1 MSEATRLKAE
11 KKSANGKPGA
21 LPKRRVA
28 LLGAGYIAD
37 WHAKC
42 LKSVADVELVAVCDQ
57 AQERAEALAARYG
70 IAKSYAALDFM
81 LQAEKLDAVHILLP
95 PDLHFAAASAVLEA
109 GVSVFLEK
117 PMCDRWS
124 LCEQL
129 IQEAPAR
136 SAAHLGVGHNF
147 LFSQPWEQLRRDVR
161 TGILGRVDQIT
172 ITWNR
177 FLPQSAFG
185 PFDIWMLRDPRNIM
199 LESGS
204 HLVAYMLDLVGEPDE
219 MEVRAGNPIQL
230 PTGRSF
236 YRRWQVSAA
245 KGPAAISMEC
255 SLAPGF
261 AEHNIHVR
269 GPLAAAT
276 ADIEHNTY
284 ALERYRAADP
294 DFENYLIVAD
304 RAKFQKSQARRT
316 LAKYVLSKL
325 GLEKRGTPYGESIAR
340 AMDAFY
346 GAPDGSAEGLDERVS
361 GQFGARVVRVC
372 EHIGE
377 RANLPAEPVA
387 PRTEHKLACA
397 SAKADILV
405 LGGAGFIGKELVRQL
420 VAAGRGVRVLVRSP
434 AGLPEELRAQV
445 DCQVGNLL
453 DREALLRSMEGVQ
466 SVVHLARAHVKT
478 WAEYRKFEIDTTQLV
493 AECALQAGVK
503 RFIYTGTI
511 DSYYAGKRGSTITEA
526 TPLDPHI
533 TRRNLYARAKALSEA
548 ALLKMHRERKLP
560 LVIVR
565 PGIVIGRGGSLFHWG
580 IGMWW
585 HDAVCQIWGRGN
597 NKLPLVLVEDVA
609 RGLIA
614 AMDTPAIEGRDFNL
628 VADQI
633 TNAQVSNV
641 QGLSAQEYLDEL
653 ERTGGMRIQRYATPI
668 IHFYLLDMLKWVV
681 KVAVRHPGRQMPS
694 WRDWNSRTQKARF
707 DCTAAKLVLG
717 WNPVSERGE
726 LVRKGIE
733 EPLREFLQ

>member
-1 MSEATRLKAE
+1 MSEATHVNVDNKPTGAH
-11 KKSANGKPGA
+11 GKPGA
-21 LPKRRVA
+21 APKRVA

-42 LKSVADVELVAVCDQ
+42 LKSVAGVELVAVCDQ
-57 AQERAEALAARYG
+57 AQQRAEALAARYG
-70 IAKSYAALDFM
+70 IAKSYASLESM

-95 PDLHFAAASAVLEA
+95 PDLHFAAASMVLEA

-124 LCEQL
+124 LCEEL
-129 IQEAPAR
+129 IQKAAAC
-136 SAAHLGVGHNF
+136 SAAQLGVGHNF
-147 LFSQPWEQLRRDVR
+147 LFSRPWEQLRRDVR
-161 TGILGRVDQIT
+161 SGILGRIDQVR

-177 FLPQSAFG
+177 FLPQSVFG
-185 PFDIWMLRDPRNIM
+185 PFGIWMLRDPRNIM
-199 LESGS
+199 LETGS

-219 MEVRAGNPIQL
+219 MEVRAENSIIL

-236 YRRWQVSAA
+236 NRRWQVSAV
-245 KGPAAISMEC
+245 KGPTAIAIEC
-255 SLAPGF
+255 SFAPGF

-269 GPLAAAT
+269 GSLAAAT
-276 ADIEHNTY
+276 ADILRNTY

-294 DFENYLIVAD
+294 DFENYAIVAR
-304 RAKFQKSQARRT
+304 RAKSEKAQARRT

-346 GAPDGSAEGLDERVS
+346 GATDGGAVAPDERVS
-361 GQFGARVVRVC
+361 GQFGSRVIRVC
-372 EHIGE
+372 EQIGE

-387 PRTEHKLACA
+387 PRTEPSLAGA
-397 SAKADILV
+397 GAKAGVLV
-405 LGGAGFIGKELVRQL
+405 LGGAGFIGQELLRQL
-420 VAAGRGVRVLVRSP
+420 VADGRGVRALVRSA

-453 DREALLRSMEGVQ
+453 DREALLGAMEGVDC
-466 SVVHLARAHVKT
+466 VVHLARAHVKT
-478 WAEYRKFEIDTTQLV
+478 WAEYRKYEIDATRLI

-511 DSYYAGKRGSTITEA
+511 DSYYAGKRGSTITET

-533 TRRNLYARAKALSEA
+533 GHRNLYARAKALSEA

-565 PGIVIGRGGSLFHWG
+565 PGIVIGRGGSPFHWG
-580 IGMWW
+580 VGMWW
-585 HDAVCQIWGRGN
+585 HDAVCQIWGQGN

-614 AMDTPAIEGRDFNL
+614 AMDTPSIEGRDFNL
-628 VADQI
+628 VAEG
-633 TNAQVSNV
+633 T

-653 ERTGGMRIQRYATPI
+653 DRAGGMRIQRYATPI
-668 IHFYLLDMLKWVV
+668 LHFYLLDMLKWVV
-681 KVAVRHPGRQMPS
+681 KIAVRHPERQVPS
-694 WRDWNSRTQKARF
+694 WRDWNSRTQRAHF
-707 DCTAAKLVLG
+707 DCTVAKTVLG

>member
-1 MSEATRLKAE
+1 MSDAMHLKAE
-11 KKSANGKPGA
+11 KKNAIGKPGA

-37 WHAKC
+37 WHSKC
-42 LKSVADVELVAVCDQ
+42 LKSVAGVELVAVCDR

-70 IAKSYAALDFM
+70 IAKSYASLEFM
-81 LQAEKLDAVHILLP
+81 LEAEKLDAVHILLP

-109 GVSVFLEK
+109 GASVFLEK
-117 PMCDRWS
+117 PMCESADR
-124 LCEQL
+124 CEEL
-129 IQEAPAR
+129 IR
-136 SAAHLGVGHNF
+136 KAADRQVHLGVGHNF
-147 LFSQPWEQLRRDVR
+147 LFSRPWEQLRRDVR
-161 TGILGRVDQIT
+161 SGILGRVDQIT

-177 FLPQSAFG
+177 FLPQAAFG
-185 PFDIWMLRDPRNIM
+185 PFDVWMLRDPRNIM
-199 LESGS
+199 LEAGS

-219 MEVRAGNPIQL
+219 MEVRAGNAITL

-236 YRRWQVSAA
+236 YRRWQVSAV
-245 KGPAAISMEC
+245 KGPAAIAIEC
-255 SLAPGF
+255 SFAPGF

-269 GPLAAAT
+269 GSLAAAT
-276 ADIEHNTY
+276 ADIERNTY
-284 ALERYRAADP
+284 ALESYRGADP
-294 DFENYLIVAD
+294 DFENYGIVAK
-304 RAKFQKSQARRT
+304 RAKFQKAQARRT
-316 LAKYVLSKL
+316 LARYLLSKL

-346 GAPDGSAEGLDERVS
+346 GAMDGGAEALDTRIS

-372 EHIGE
+372 EQIGE
-377 RANLPAEPVA
+377 RANLPAESVR
-387 PRTEHKLACA
+387 PRTEPRLAGA
-397 SAKADILV
+397 GGKADVLV

-420 VAAGRGVRVLVRSP
+420 GAAGRGVRVLVRSA
-434 AGLPEELRAQV
+434 AGLSEELRAQV

-453 DREALLRSMEGVQ
+453 DREALLRAIEGVDC
-466 SVVHLARAHVKT
+466 VVHLARAHVRT
-478 WAEYRKFEIDTTQLV
+478 WAEYKKFEIDATRLV

-511 DSYYAGKRGSTITEA
+511 DSYYAGKRGSVITEA

-533 TRRNLYARAKALSEA
+533 ARRNLYARAKALSEA

-565 PGIVIGRGGSLFHWG
+565 PGIVIGRKGSPFHWG
-580 IGMWW
+580 VGMWG
-585 HDAVCQIWGRGN
+585 HDAVCQIWGQGN

-609 RGLIA
+609 HGLIA

-628 VADQI
+628 VAEPC
-633 TNAQVSNV
+633 
-641 QGLSAQEYLDEL
+641 LSAQEYLDEL
-653 ERTGGMRIQRYATPI
+653 DRAGGMRIQRNATPI
-668 IHFYLLDMLKWVV
+668 LHFYLLDMLKWVV
-681 KVAVRHPGRQMPS
+681 KVAARDPERQMPS
-694 WRDWNSRTQKARF
+694 YRDWKSRTQQARF
-707 DCTAAKLVLG
+707 DCTAAKTVLG